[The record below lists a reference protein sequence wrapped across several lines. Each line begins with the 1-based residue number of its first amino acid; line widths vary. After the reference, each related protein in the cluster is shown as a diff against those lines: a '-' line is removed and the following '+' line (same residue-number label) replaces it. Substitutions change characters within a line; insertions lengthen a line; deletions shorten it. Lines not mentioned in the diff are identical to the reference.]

1 MQEEVGSNVFE
12 GTGAAERSAA
22 ELIRILTNNHFQLTK
37 HLIKCILHAFQKAK
51 EVYTDVAET
60 VEEEPG
66 QTKPPF
72 TAEQLAILDE
82 LSEALENQDAFT
94 VALAKL
100 KSLLD
105 LTSPSRSSIAI
116 CLLLARLYQCGH
128 DKLLNA
134 DPIQAL
140 SYFKTVCELG
150 RRSEDSFVVSC
161 SQFALGQVEAAAL
174 KENRPGAILYLV
186 HYYFCVARYD
196 IMDQWEKRMPEA
208 YKSKIEEWYHKNDVH
223 FKRVMM
229 EENATNITEIVQEL
243 CRSLLEHVDESN
255 RQELVIS
262 ELVKRA
268 ERIQQDSLC
277 AVPLLR
283 TLIVMIKDRR
293 FKDEFIDRL
302 LEKFELRRFF
312 NPSPD
317 AEYGIKLAQVY
328 LVIVSSNEESFGK
341 LKQKLEAKEEV
352 WTDAVEALSKLLSQK
367 LIPSFLSKY
376 PNFES
381 KLNEVSLLINRP
393 NNGFK

>member
-22 ELIRILTNNHFQLTK
+22 ELIKILTNNHFQLTK
-37 HLIKCILHAFQKAK
+37 DLIKS
-51 EVYTDVAET
+51 
-60 VEEEPG
+60 
-66 QTKPPF
+66 
-72 TAEQLAILDE
+72 ILDE

-116 CLLLARLYQCGH
+116 CLLLARLYQCGY

-208 YKSKIEEWYHKNDVH
+208 YKSKIKEWYHKNDVH

-255 RQELVIS
+255 RQELLIS

-302 LEKFELRRFF
+302 LEKFDLCHFF
-312 NPSPD
+312 NPSPE
-317 AEYGIKLAQVY
+317 AQYGIKLAQVY

-341 LKQKLEAKEEV
+341 LKQKLEAKDEV
-352 WTDAVEALSKLLSQK
+352 WTNALEALSQER
-367 LIPSFLSKY
+367 IPPFLSKH
-376 PNFES
+376 PNFETR
-381 KLNEVSLLINRP
+381 LRELSLIINRP
-393 NNGFK
+393 SNGLQ